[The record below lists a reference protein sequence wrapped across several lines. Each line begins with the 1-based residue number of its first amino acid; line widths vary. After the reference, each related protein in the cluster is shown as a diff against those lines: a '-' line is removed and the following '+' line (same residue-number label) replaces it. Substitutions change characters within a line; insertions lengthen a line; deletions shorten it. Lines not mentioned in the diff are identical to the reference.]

1 MNKNFASSLRLNII
15 LIIFLII
22 TLLTIYQYFIL
33 MFSKD
38 MQHFPQK
45 INHISRRGNIYD
57 RNGKIIA
64 FSSKSYSV
72 GTDPRKIKNI
82 VNTSETLGAILKI
95 DPQTIKQKLSSKKG
109 FLYIKRQITK
119 EESELIKRIQS
130 EGRLKDII
138 LYPDYKRIYPFK
150 ELTSN
155 ITGFVGIDNIG
166 LTGIEFSLNSILNED
181 FTKQQSI
188 NEKPSTNNIY
198 LTIDIDLQKNINQ
211 IAKKYFKE
219 NKPENMI
226 TIVMDAK
233 NGEILSMLQ
242 FPQYDANY
250 YSQYSK
256 EIWNN
261 FSTSLTYEPGSI
273 NKIFTVA
280 ILLDSGLLKPNEKF
294 LDNGIYQ
301 KKFKSGEIIIIKT
314 LNPPYDYIDLSGI
327 LLYSSNVGIA
337 HITDKINNEYFY
349 NKLIDFGFGERV
361 GFPFPGETKGILNHH
376 SKWSGRSKATIGFGQ
391 EIGVSAI
398 QILQAASVLSN
409 KGIML
414 KPKIIKKISNE
425 MQDTIQEFSKEEI
438 KKVISEH
445 TAKEVLKLMREVVN
459 KGGIPK
465 LKTKNLSIS
474 AKSGTSQVID
484 QNTGKYSDE
493 DYTSSILV
501 IYPTEDPKYI
511 IYVVYRYPKKII
523 YGTRIAAPMARE
535 IINLI
540 EQKNNK
546 EEYNK
551 IKISSKISIP
561 KPIIKHN
568 IKETLPNLK
577 GLSKRDLMKIL
588 KDYINIKIHIKGNGF
603 VYKQSHSPNTKL
615 KDIKELEI
623 ILQ

>member
-33 MFSKD
+33 MFSKN

-95 DPQTIKQKLSSKKG
+95 DPQTIKQKLLSKKG
-109 FLYIKRQITK
+109 FQYIKRQITK

-181 FTKQQSI
+181 FTKQQYI
-188 NEKPSTNNIY
+188 NDKLSTNNIY
-198 LTIDIDLQKNINQ
+198 LTIDIDLQNNINQ
-211 IAKKYFKE
+211 IAKKYFQE

-301 KKFKSGEIIIIKT
+301 KKFKSGETIIIKT

-337 HITDKINNEYFY
+337 HLTDKINNEYFY

-414 KPKIIKKISNE
+414 KPKIIKKIINE
-425 MQDTIQEFSKEEI
+425 MQDTIQEFPKEEI

-445 TAKEVLKLMREVVN
+445 TAQKVLKLMREVVN

-484 QNTGKYSDE
+484 QNTGKYSNE

-523 YGTRIAAPMARE
+523 YGTRIAAPMAKE

-588 KDYINIKIHIKGNGF
+588 KDYINIKINIKGNGF